1 MSVCFGI
8 KERKKSFFFGRERG
22 WFSGEDIDLVKG
34 GERNIEKV
42 GFFGRDREKEEIL
55 NVRGSDFEEISSIL
69 EGYFSEEI
77 QAAVLE

>member
-1 MSVCFGI
+1 MGLK
-8 KERKKSFFFGRERG
+8 KERKVFFFFGRERG
-22 WFSGEDIDLVKG
+22 WFSGKDIDLVKG

-69 EGYFSEEI
+69 DGYFSEEI